1 MLILTKGYKKFR
13 RAADQGAD
21 NFAYVKLPNGDKF
34 TKKDL
39 VVMENILMFHN
50 DWITYDYKNL
60 VINEY
65 PNKYFTP
72 STFQDA
78 LIRQAKVIYKD
89 VPTVFL
95 SGGID
100 SQAIALGFIMANL
113 DVEYVYIRPS
123 YHGHYNKLD
132 YLFVTQFCS
141 KHLTSI

>member
-1 MLILTKGYKKFR
+1 
-13 RAADQGAD
+13 
-21 NFAYVKLPNGDKF
+21 
-34 TKKDL
+34 
-39 VVMENILMFHN
+39 MFHN

-89 VPTVFL
+89 VKPTVFL

-100 SQAIALGFIMANL
+100 LKQSLLDLSVANL
-113 DVEYVYIRPS
+113 DVEYVYIRPVIMVIII
-123 YHGHYNKLD
+123 NLII
-132 YLFVTQFCS
+132 YLSHSFVVNT
-141 KHLTSI
+141 TSI